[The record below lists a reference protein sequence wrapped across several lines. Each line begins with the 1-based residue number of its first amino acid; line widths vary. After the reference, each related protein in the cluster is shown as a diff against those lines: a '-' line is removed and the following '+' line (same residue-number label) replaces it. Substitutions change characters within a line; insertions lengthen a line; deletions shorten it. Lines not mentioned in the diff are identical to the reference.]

1 MGSSPHALLLPYPAQ
16 GHVIPLMA
24 LAHCLVD
31 HGFKVTFVNTEFNY
45 ARLVAA
51 LADMDQAASGR
62 IELATV
68 PDGLDLEDSDARS
81 DIGKLTAG
89 ILKAMPPCLE
99 ELISRRGV
107 SGDQITCVIADQGM
121 AWTLEVAKK
130 MGVRA
135 AAFWPA
141 SAAVL
146 ATMLSIPEL
155 IARGVIDANGLP
167 MAEGLFE
174 LGPGVLPM
182 NTAYL
187 GWNHLGDRTTR
198 SMLFNYIFNNARAT
212 AAADFLLCNSFQELE
227 APVFAFA
234 PSIIP
239 IGPVRAAHRPG
250 KLVGHLWQEDT
261 ACTAWLDGQPPGS
274 VVYVAFG
281 SFTILDRRQFHELAL
296 GLELSGRPFLW
307 VVRPDLTDD
316 MADAYPPGFIDRVAC
331 KGKMVRWAPQDQV
344 LARPAIGCFISHCG
358 WNSTMEAISNG
369 VPLLCW
375 PYFGDQFVNQTYV
388 CDDWKTGLKMVA
400 DESGIITKEEISC
413 KLHELLGD
421 VEVKNRA
428 MALKE
433 AAHRSATDGGSS
445 YQNLTRFVAAMKE

>member
-16 GHVIPLMA
+16 GHVIPFMA
-24 LAHCLVD
+24 LAHFLVN
-31 HGFKVTFVNTEFNY
+31 HGFKVTFVNTEFSH

-51 LADMDQAASGR
+51 LADMEQAASGR
-62 IELATV
+62 IELV
-68 PDGLDLEDSDARS
+68 SIPDGLELEDSGARS
-81 DIGKLTAG
+81 DHGKLMAG
-89 ILKAMPPCLE
+89 LQKAMPPCLE
-99 ELISRRGV
+99 ELIRRSGDA
-107 SGDQITCVIADQGM
+107 GDQITCMIAFQGM
-121 AWTLEVAKK
+121 AWALEVAKK
-130 MGVRA
+130 MGVRT

-146 ATMLSIPEL
+146 ATILSIPEL
-155 IARGVIDANGLP
+155 IARGVIDENGFP
-167 MAEGLFE
+167 VAEGVFQ
-174 LGPGVLPM
+174 LGPGMLPM
-182 NTAYL
+182 NTAYVA
-187 GWNHLGDRTTR
+187 WNNLGDRTAQP
-198 SMLFNYIFNNARAT
+198 MLFNYIFNNARAT

-227 APVFAFA
+227 APVFAFS

-250 KLVGHLWQEDT
+250 KLVGHLWPVDT
-261 ACTAWLDGQPPGS
+261 ACTAWLDGKPPGS
-274 VVYVAFG
+274 VAYVAFG

-307 VVRPDLTDD
+307 VARPDLTDD

-331 KGKMVRWAPQDQV
+331 RGKMASWAPQDQV
-344 LARPAIGCFISHCG
+344 LAHPAIGCFISHCG

-375 PYFGDQFVNQTYV
+375 PSFGDQFVNQTYV

-400 DESGIITKEEISC
+400 DESGIITREEISC
-413 KLHELLGD
+413 KLQELLGD

-433 AAHRSATDGGSS
+433 AALRSATNGGFSF
-445 YQNLTRFVAAMKE
+445 QNLTHFVAAMKR